1 MLGFNVLHPMGWDA
15 FGLPAEQYAI
25 EHGIHPRD
33 TTSKNIEYFKQ
44 QLKGIGFS
52 YDWDREINT
61 TDPAYYRWTQWIFLK
76 LYNSYYDEGKQA
88 AAPIVELIEKRK
100 EEYPEENEAEL
111 RSFIDKNRLAY
122 IDEVAVNWCPALGTV
137 LANEEVVDGRS
148 ERGSH
153 PVERKP
159 MRQWM

>member
-1 MLGFNVLHPMGWDA
+1 MK
-15 FGLPAEQYAI
+15 
-25 EHGIHPRD
+25 
-33 TTSKNIEYFKQ
+33 S
-44 QLKGIGFS
+44 IGFS

-153 PVERKP
+153 PAPAFDAGFGRIGDRDLTWLVCSGSLGSSAVERQKQHL
-159 MRQWM
+159 RGAL